1 MKLKDKI
8 KLDTRKKI
16 FMMDKQMTLVGAIP
30 FSGIGLHT
38 GKMVNMTFLPADA
51 NYGYRFKR
59 IDLEGQPVI
68 MARADKVLD
77 TARGT
82 IIGNKDFY
90 ITTIEHALAAL
101 YAMGVDNCLIEID
114 GPEVPILEGS
124 AKLFVDAIKKCGVIE
139 QEAYRRYF
147 KPRQK
152 IELKDGDH
160 KIEIIP
166 DEDYTI
172 NTFLSFP
179 DSIMLSNQFATLDTF
194 EDFETEIAPCK
205 TFVFLR
211 EVEHLYN
218 NNLVKGGSLD
228 NALVIVDRV
237 IPQEELDHLAD
248 LFQIPHVKIEKQG
261 ILNNTKMTFNNEPA
275 RHKILD
281 IVGDLALLGLRIKG
295 RIAATKPGHKLNTD
309 FAKILLKESKKP
321 EYNAPDYDINAK
333 PLMNIDDIRKLLPHR
348 PPFLLVDKI
357 LSQKENQIIALK
369 NVTMNEP
376 YFVGHFPEEPVM
388 PGVLIV
394 EAMAQAGG
402 IMVLNDVEEPE
413 RYSTY
418 FMKID
423 NVKFR
428 QKVVPGDTIVLRL
441 TMTSPIRRG
450 CANMRGEA
458 YVNDL
463 LVAEAEFMAQI
474 IKNK

>member
-1 MKLKDKI
+1 
-8 KLDTRKKI
+8 
-16 FMMDKQMTLVGAIP
+16 MDKQMTLKESIP

-38 GKMVNMTFLPADA
+38 GKMVNMTFCPADD

-59 IDLEGQPVI
+59 MDLEGQPVI

-90 ITTIEHALAAL
+90 ITTIEHSLAAL

-114 GPEVPILEGS
+114 GPEVPILDGS
-124 AKLFVDAIKKCGVIE
+124 AKLFVAAIKKSGVVE
-139 QEAYRRYF
+139 QTAYRRYF
-147 KPRQK
+147 KPRHK

-179 DSIMLSNQFATLDTF
+179 DSIMLSNQFATLESF

-237 IPQEELDHLAD
+237 IPQEDLDRLAD
-248 LFQIPHVKIEKQG
+248 IFQVPHIKIEKQG
-261 ILNNTKMTFNNEPA
+261 ILNNTEMCFSNEPA
-275 RHKILD
+275 RHKVLD
-281 IVGDLALLGLRIKG
+281 IVGDLALLGMRIKG
-295 RIAATKPGHKLNTD
+295 RIAANKPGHKLNTD
-309 FAKILLKESKKP
+309 FAKLLLKESKKP
-321 EYNAPDYDINAK
+321 EYQAPDYDIQAK
-333 PLMNIDDIRKLLPHR
+333 PLMTIDDIRSLLPHR
-348 PPFLLVDKI
+348 PPFLLVDKV
-357 LSQKENQIIALK
+357 LSKENEQIIAIK

-376 YFVGHFPEEPVM
+376 FFVGHFPEEPVM

-394 EAMAQAGG
+394 EAMAQTGG
-402 IMVLNDVEEPE
+402 LMVLSDVDEPE

-428 QKVVPGDTIVLRL
+428 QKVVPGDTIVMRL
-441 TMTSPIRRG
+441 VMTSPLRRG
-450 CANMRGEA
+450 CAYMRGEA
-458 YVNDL
+458 YVNDVM
-463 LVAEAEFMAQI
+463 VAEAEFMAQI

>member
-1 MKLKDKI
+1 
-8 KLDTRKKI
+8 
-16 FMMDKQMTLVGAIP
+16 MMDKQMTLKDSIP
-30 FSGIGLHT
+30 FSGVGLHT
-38 GKMVNMTFLPADA
+38 GKMVNMTFRPADV

-59 IDLEGQPVI
+59 MDLEGQPVL

-82 IIGNKDFY
+82 IIGTKDFH
-90 ITTIEHALAAL
+90 ITTIEHSLAAL

-114 GPEVPILEGS
+114 GEEVPILEGS
-124 AKLFVDAIKKCGVIE
+124 AILFVNAIKETGVEE
-139 QEAYRRYF
+139 QNAYRQYF
-147 KPRQK
+147 KPRNK
-152 IELKDGDH
+152 IELKNGNH

-166 DEDYTI
+166 DDEYSI

-179 DSIMLSNQFATLDTF
+179 DSLMLNNQYASLESMD
-194 EDFETEIAPCK
+194 DFEKEIAPCK

-237 IPQEELDHLAD
+237 IPQEDLDRLAD
-248 LFQIPHVKIEKQG
+248 LFNLPHVKVGEQG
-261 ILNNTKMTFNNEPA
+261 ILNNTKMTFANEPA

-281 IVGDLALLGLRIKG
+281 IVGDLALLGMRIKG
-295 RIAATKPGHKLNTD
+295 RIAATRPGHKLNTD
-309 FAKILLKESKKP
+309 FAKLLLKELKKP
-321 EYNAPDYDINAK
+321 EYQAPNYDLQAT
-333 PLMNIDDIRKLLPHR
+333 PLMTIEDIRALLPHR
-348 PPFLLVDKI
+348 PPFLLVDKV
-357 LSQKENQIIALK
+357 LSKKENQIIAIK

-376 YFVGHFPEEPVM
+376 YFVGHFPNEPIM

-402 IMVLNDVEEPE
+402 LMVLSDVEDPE
-413 RYSTY
+413 LYSTY

-428 QKVVPGDTIVLRL
+428 KKVVPGDTIVLRL

-458 YVNDL
+458 FVNDIM
-463 LVAEAEFMAQI
+463 VTEAEFMAQI